1 MLPLIVHLWALEVD
15 RANRKKG
22 IKTHVHDVDR
32 DFWKTSDFDRY
43 YTVDADLILDH
54 YIWF

>member
-1 MLPLIVHLWALEVD
+1 MD

-32 DFWKTSDFDRY
+32 DFWKTSDFDRD

-54 YIWF
+54 YI